1 MTGVPQRLTSQR
13 QAAGIPR
20 KFAPTIG
27 IAVDHRRQNPSEESI
42 AVNVARLKDYHSR
55 LIVLPRRSNAPKKGE
70 VKASDLGETAT
81 IRDVSANFPLP
92 APKPVDEVA
101 LGDMPK
107 PIEGGAYRALRDAW
121 ANQRHQGKREKRARD
136 KAEAETAKK

>member
-1 MTGVPQRLTSQR
+1 MSIGKGLTLS

-20 KFAPTIG
+20 KYAPTIG
-27 IAVDHRRQNPSEESI
+27 IAVDHRRQNLSEESI
-42 AVNVARLKDYHSR
+42 AVNVARLKDYQSR

-70 VKASDLGETAT
+70 TKASDLDKTPT
-81 IRDVSANFPLP
+81 TRDLGASFPLP

-101 LGDMPK
+101 VGDMPK

-121 ANQRHQGKREKRARD
+121 ANKRHQGKREKRARER
-136 KAEAETAKK
+136 AEAETAKK